1 MRCWCSD
8 PARDRRY
15 DVEPPREVRARQG
28 GTSISPQRATR
39 RRLPAGRLVA
49 GVCAAC
55 VVVVLLG
62 SGPVHASGLSVPA
75 QSDSTTTT
83 AASDTASTD
92 ENPLIVPGPE
102 SGSGDATEADAVDGD
117 DEAPADADGAQDDPS
132 AGSTNDEAEDT
143 IRMVMYALIGVA
155 VALAALTAYYWWRTR
170 PARRPTTPR
179 RRGGGPST
187 DAPDAGGGPTRSGS
201 TEPGDDSTVASWQ
214 TDSTSTR

>member
-1 MRCWCSD
+1 MRQ
-8 PARDRRY
+8 R
-15 DVEPPREVRARQG
+15 

-39 RRLPAGRLVA
+39 RRLPAARLVA
-49 GVCAAC
+49 GVCAAW
-55 VVVVLLG
+55 VVVLLLG

-83 AASDTASTD
+83 ASDTASTD

-102 SGSGDATEADAVDGD
+102 SGSDDATETDAVDGD
-117 DEAPADADGAQDDPS
+117 DEAPADADEALDDPS

-155 VALAALTAYYWWRTR
+155 VALAALTVYYWWRTR

-179 RRGGGPST
+179 RRGDGPST
-187 DAPDAGGGPTRSGS
+187 EAPGDGDAPPRSGS
-201 TEPGDDSTVASWQ
+201 TEPGDDSTVAPWQ